1 MQPCLS
7 QTLTLQCSFLED
19 VQHFAAAGAQA
30 MVVWLTKLEQAV
42 AAYGL
47 ERLREALGQ
56 RQLRAVAAAGQGG
69 LFSATGEQRRL
80 AFDQFQ
86 KRLGLCQA
94 LGIETVIVAC
104 DFPHIAE
111 AGDWEQ
117 ALRQLQLTAQL
128 AASYQIRLALEPQG
142 RAAFCASLD
151 TLVRVVESC
160 GEANVGVNLDVFQ
173 YYIGP
178 SKPEDL
184 ALLTASNLFFVE
196 LSDLAGIPREWAL
209 DRHRILPGDGE
220 FHLQPILDHL
230 RRIGYRGYVAVE
242 APNPDFWSMNPV
254 RVAETALRA
263 LERLLQTKND

>member
-1 MQPCLS
+1 MRPCLS

-42 AAYGL
+42 ASFGL
-47 ERLREALGQ
+47 ERLREALAQ
-56 RQLRAVAAAGQGG
+56 RQLLAVAAAGQGG
-69 LFSATGEQRRL
+69 LFWTTGEQRRL

-86 KRLGLCQA
+86 KRLGMCQA

-104 DFPHIAE
+104 DFPPLQH
-111 AGDWEQ
+111 GDDWERVLAQ
-117 ALRQLQLTAQL
+117 LRAAAQL

-151 TLVRVVESC
+151 TLVRFLESC
-160 GEANVGVNLDVFQ
+160 GEANVGVNLDVFH

-178 SKPEDL
+178 SKAEDL
-184 ALLTASNLFFVE
+184 ALLTARNLFFVE
-196 LSDLAGIPREWAL
+196 LSDIAGIPREWAL

-220 FHLQPILDHL
+220 FHLGPILEHL
-230 RRIGYRGYVAVE
+230 RQIGYQGYIAVE
-242 APNPDFWSMNPV
+242 APNPDFWHMNPV
-254 RVAETALRA
+254 RVAESALAA
-263 LERLLQTKND
+263 LKRLLPTE